1 MATFR
6 RIHYIIKPRLQWK
19 YFFISLLLV
28 IVTAILVYY
37 IFWLALV
44 TSPGLENLSA
54 GDWRALARAYNSGFI
69 WVVITLALSAGVAS
83 ISLFHRLL
91 GPIFVFERAIR
102 MIMTGD
108 LRASVHSRKRDEL
121 KGMAVDLQTMI
132 TNIRQAVQ
140 DDRDK
145 AAEIKT
151 KIDQGDYEGAKELL
165 RKITSWYTL
174 D

>member
-1 MATFR
+1 MATYH

-19 YFFISLLLV
+19 YFFISLFVV
-28 IVTAILVYY
+28 IVTAIIVYY

-69 WVVITLALSAGVAS
+69 WVVIALALSAGIAS
-83 ISLFHRLL
+83 IFLFHRLL

-102 MIMTGD
+102 MLMVGD
-108 LRASVHSRKRDEL
+108 LRANVHSRKRDEL
-121 KGMAVDLQTMI
+121 KGMAVDMQTMI
-132 TNIRQAVQ
+132 NNLRQAVR

-145 AAEIKT
+145 AAEIAN
-151 KIDQGDYEGAKELL
+151 KIDKGDYSGAKEIL
-165 RKITSWYTL
+165 RRITSWYTL